1 MCIVNIKVND
11 ATMRRINPNL
21 TDSEK
26 IGQWLQYKVNA
37 MLEEMV
43 AEEEEAMA
51 LEAQGLQH
59 DMTVEELYATIEK
72 EVKAIY
78 DDASL

>member
-11 ATMRRINPNL
+11 ATIRRINPNL

-26 IGQWLQYKVNA
+26 IGQWLQHQVNT

-43 AEEEEAMA
+43 SYEEKHDMSVEGLYTAAETDDAQMREEAF
-51 LEAQGLQH
+51 
-59 DMTVEELYATIEK
+59 
-72 EVKAIY
+72 
-78 DDASL
+78 